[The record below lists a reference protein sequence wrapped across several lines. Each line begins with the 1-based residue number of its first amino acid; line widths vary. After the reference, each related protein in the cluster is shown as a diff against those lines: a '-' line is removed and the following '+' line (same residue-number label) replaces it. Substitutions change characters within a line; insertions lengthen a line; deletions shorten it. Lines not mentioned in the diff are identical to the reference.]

1 MSLNNIQPSPLSDPR
16 IVGSRAMQDADLSA
30 SGGVMQNTPIQV
42 ESTRRN
48 PALEDTRK
56 PKTFI
61 PYNCKLIEESAGV
74 YSVTV
79 DRGVIFEHLSTAG
92 LGENSLIIH
101 ECNNHFDG
109 ADLRKFT
116 ITVDQ
121 AVYVVFSETP
131 SGQID
136 PLSSIQIQVGANDL
150 DSFNFVPS
158 TSPAPP
164 AQSAI
169 YRYKIAELVSVDST
183 VRLKRY
189 LAGSNIFK
197 QSGLTAD
204 FRLTACQEY
213 DISGNPIGTPIQLG
227 RLIFVS
233 GVLVKINASL
243 AEWPEMTNIVKVQ
256 VPECTSTG
264 SMP

>member
-1 MSLNNIQPSPLSDPR
+1 
-16 IVGSRAMQDADLSA
+16 MQDADLSA

-48 PALEDTRK
+48 PAPEDTRK

-92 LGENSLIIH
+92 VGENSLIIH
-101 ECNNHFDG
+101 ECDNHFDG

-136 PLSSIQIQVGANDL
+136 PLSPIQIQVAANDV
-150 DSFNFVPS
+150 DSFNYI
-158 TSPAPP
+158 PP
-164 AQSAI
+164 TQSGI
-169 YRYKIAELVSVDST
+169 YYYKIAELVSVDST
-183 VRLKRY
+183 VRLKRH